1 LWAFLIPS
9 FFGSRYFITFIDD
22 YNRKTWVQF
31 LKKNFD
37 ALFAFKTLKNELEKE
52 TRKIIKIIRSDN
64 GGE

>member
-1 LWAFLIPS
+1 
-9 FFGSRYFITFIDD
+9 
-22 YNRKTWVQF
+22 VQF